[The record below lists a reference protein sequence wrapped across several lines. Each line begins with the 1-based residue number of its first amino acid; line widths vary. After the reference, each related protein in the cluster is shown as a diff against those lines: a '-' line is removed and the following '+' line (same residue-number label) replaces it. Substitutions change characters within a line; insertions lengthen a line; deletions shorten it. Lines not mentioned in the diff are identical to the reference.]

1 MGKITLITGGVRS
14 GKSAYAL
21 SRATSGDGTRAFI
34 ATAIPFDSE
43 METRVVNHKLERGD
57 AFLTIEEPYDLTK
70 AIQNLSPAITVAVID
85 CLTVW
90 LGNLFY
96 KHESEIEMINKIID
110 AFIISLQRCHAD
122 IIMVTNEV
130 GWGIVPDNKLSR
142 DFRDCNGLMNQ
153 KIAKCA
159 DNVIL
164 CTCGLPMQLKGN

>member
-1 MGKITLITGGVRS
+1 MGTITLITGGVRS

-21 SRATSGDGTRAFI
+21 SCATPKDGIKAFI

-43 METRVVNHKLERGD
+43 METRITNHRLERGD
-57 AFLTIEEPYDLTK
+57 SFVTIEEPYDLSKTV
-70 AIQNLSPAITVAVID
+70 QELNPTITVVVID

-96 KHESEIEMINKIID
+96 KHENEIELINTTID
-110 AFIISLQRCHAD
+110 AFITSLQKCHAD

-130 GWGIVPDNKLSR
+130 GWGIVPDNRLSR

-159 DNVIL
+159 DCVIM
-164 CTCGLPMQLKGN
+164 CVCGLPMKLKG

>member
-1 MGKITLITGGVRS
+1 MGTITLITGGVRS
-14 GKSAYAL
+14 GKSSYAL
-21 SRATSGDGTRAFI
+21 SCAASKNGIKAFI

-57 AFLTIEEPYDLTK
+57 SFVTIEEPYNLSK
-70 AIQNLSPAITVAVID
+70 AIQDLNAATSVAVID

-96 KHESEIEMINKIID
+96 KHENEIDYINETID
-110 AFIISLQRCHAD
+110 LFVNNLQKSRID

-130 GWGIVPDNKLSR
+130 GWGIVPDNRLSR

-153 KIAKCA
+153 RIAKCA
-159 DNVIL
+159 NSVIL
-164 CTCGLPMQLKGN
+164 CACGLPVKLKG